1 MFDDGGNKLNPND
14 DDNLD
19 DSPVLDDDTRVQGR
33 IKFKIKRC
41 TDNDD

>member
-1 MFDDGGNKLNPND
+1 MFDDGKLSPND

-19 DSPVLDDDTRVQGR
+19 DDSPVLNDDTRVQGR
-33 IKFKIKRC
+33 IKFTIKRC